1 LGILKLIHDLLE
13 DFNIQSKVN
22 GKHNEIVISKKLN
35 LVKFRDKINFSKGI
49 FINPNRK
56 NSIWKKKLEKRKIL
70 NYLIDSYEK

>member
-1 LGILKLIHDLLE
+1 MGILKLIHDLLE